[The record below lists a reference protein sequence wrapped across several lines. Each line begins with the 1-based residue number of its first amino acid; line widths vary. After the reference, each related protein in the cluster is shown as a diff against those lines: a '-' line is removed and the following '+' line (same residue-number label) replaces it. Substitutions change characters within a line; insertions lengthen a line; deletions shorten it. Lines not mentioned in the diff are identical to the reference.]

1 MDAFLDDGGFQQDQ
15 IKQRKLEQKE
25 NAAELETSSE
35 EEHDTEADDQM
46 SGYLQMTKSRL
57 DQRGF

>member
-25 NAAELETSSE
+25 NAAEVEESSE
-35 EEHDTEADDQM
+35 EEHDTEADD
-46 SGYLQMTKSRL
+46 
-57 DQRGF
+57 